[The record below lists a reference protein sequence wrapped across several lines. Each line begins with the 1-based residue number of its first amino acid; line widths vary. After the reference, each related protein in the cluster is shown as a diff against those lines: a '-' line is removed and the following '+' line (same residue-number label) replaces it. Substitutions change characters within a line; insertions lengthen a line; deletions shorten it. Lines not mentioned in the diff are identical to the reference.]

1 MEGGQQDGAVELDSE
16 DGMRSSGEK
25 GWESVPAPTAH
36 CKHTN
41 TPWVRV
47 ASSLGALGAW
57 IPGVVWFCLG
67 TAWIFRGG
75 RWRLQTCADAETQGL
90 GSKKRKRGMEGRK
103 VHFCKSLGGGS
114 RIPGLHLQLDRL
126 VLPRPTT
133 RLEGGR
139 SEPLGWDFELFD
151 FGPLIGCVGGSK
163 RSSHCLATARVSTG
177 TRPKPSERE
186 PWERSSSHCPVL
198 ALVSLPCSL
207 VPSLPGTPVPP
218 CLPRLLHRSRFPTA
232 HPFGIPAVGSWASIA
247 LGESDHL
254 IWRKHGWNH
263 RWAAQRWPFFGAQMR
278 RQSAPKK
285 TVTNHLFAAG
295 PPELVLNPGDLWPG
309 LS

>member
-1 MEGGQQDGAVELDSE
+1 MVRSRQWTIYGVVGLAALLAEKVSPLSRGVEKWWVSLGVERRAQVMEGGQQDGAVELDSE

-103 VHFCKSLGGGS
+103 VHFCKSLGGAPGS
-114 RIPGLHLQLDRL
+114 Q
-126 VLPRPTT
+126 VCTC
-133 RLEGGR
+133 
-139 SEPLGWDFELFD
+139 S
-151 FGPLIGCVGGSK
+151 
-163 RSSHCLATARVSTG
+163 STG
-177 TRPKPSERE
+177 WSC
-186 PWERSSSHCPVL
+186 H
-198 ALVSLPCSL
+198 
-207 VPSLPGTPVPP
+207 
-218 CLPRLLHRSRFPTA
+218 
-232 HPFGIPAVGSWASIA
+232 
-247 LGESDHL
+247 
-254 IWRKHGWNH
+254 
-263 RWAAQRWPFFGAQMR
+263 
-278 RQSAPKK
+278 
-285 TVTNHLFAAG
+285 G
-295 PPELVLNPGDLWPG
+295 PPPASKGEGANPWAGISSCSISG
-309 LS
+309 R